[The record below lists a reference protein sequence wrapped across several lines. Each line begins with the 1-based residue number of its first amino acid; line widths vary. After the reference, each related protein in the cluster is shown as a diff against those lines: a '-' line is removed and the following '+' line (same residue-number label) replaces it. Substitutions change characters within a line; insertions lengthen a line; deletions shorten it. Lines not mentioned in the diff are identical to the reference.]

1 MTIAAY
7 TGTFDPITNGHSDV
21 IRRAAGMFDE
31 VIVAIADSTSKST
44 LFGLDDRISF
54 AQRALA
60 DVGNVRVMGYD
71 GLTVA
76 FMQSQG
82 VTVMVRGVRSVKDFE
97 YEMQLAQMNRQ
108 LAADVDTI
116 MLAPAPEYGHI
127 SSTLVREIAKYGG
140 DVSPLVHPSVAAA
153 LTEKFA

>member
-7 TGTFDPITNGHSDV
+7 TGTFDPITNGHADV

-31 VIVAIADSTSKST
+31 MIVAIADSTSKST
-44 LFGLDDRISF
+44 LFGLDDRIAF
-54 AQRALA
+54 AERALEGVA
-60 DVGNVRVMGYD
+60 NVRVEGYD

-76 FMQSQG
+76 FMQAQNVS
-82 VTVMVRGVRSVKDFE
+82 VMVRGVRTVKDFE
-97 YEMQLAQMNRQ
+97 YEMQLAQMNRH
-108 LAADVDTI
+108 LASLVDTI
-116 MLAPAPEYGHI
+116 MLAPAPEYGHV

-140 DVSPLVHPSVAAA
+140 DVSALVHPAINAA

>member
-7 TGTFDPITNGHSDV
+7 TGTFDPITNGHTDV
-21 IRRAAGMFDE
+21 IRRAAKLFDE
-31 VIVAIADSTSKST
+31 VIVAVADSTSKNT
-44 LFGLDDRISF
+44 LFGLEDRISF
-54 AQRALA
+54 AQRALE
-60 DVGNVRVMGYD
+60 DVPNIRVEGYD

-76 FMQSQG
+76 FMQAQHVS
-82 VTVMVRGVRSVKDFE
+82 VMVRGVRTVKDFE
-97 YEMQLAQMNRQ
+97 YEMQLAQMNRH

-116 MLAPAPEYGHI
+116 MLAPAPEYGHL

-140 DVSPLVHPSVAAA
+140 DVSALVHPSIAAA

>member
-7 TGTFDPITNGHSDV
+7 TGTFDPITNGHTDV
-21 IRRAAGMFDE
+21 IRRAAAMFDE
-31 VIVAIADSTSKST
+31 MIVAVADSTSKNT
-44 LFGLDDRISF
+44 LFGLDDRKAF
-54 AQRALA
+54 AARALE
-60 DVGNVRVMGYD
+60 DVPNVRVEGYD

-76 FMQSQG
+76 FMQAQNVS
-82 VTVMVRGVRSVKDFE
+82 VMVRGVRTVKDFE
-97 YEMQLAQMNRQ
+97 YEMQLAQMNRH

-116 MLAPAPEYGHI
+116 FLAPAPEYGHL

-140 DVSPLVHPSVAAA
+140 DVSALVHPAISAA